1 MKLFHKH
8 ETRVEQIE
16 RENAEISAMYAK
28 AMREREM
35 QYADME
41 RASRSRSGD
50 RWNAS
55 TVAGVTSTRNIW

>member
-8 ETRVEQIE
+8 ETRTEQIE
-16 RENAEISAMYAK
+16 RENAEINAMYARAK
-28 AMREREM
+28 REREARF
-35 QYADME
+35 ADME